1 MVSRILGWKK
11 YDTWYKARK
20 TMKHIAMVM
29 VSEPTNMWMYD
40 VWFQKLAMILLATA
54 QNHIGISSSEIATD
68 TKDFDYVCPSWS
80 MCGLQDRF
88 LLVYFYRFTWLGMV
102 ATVTSTYIGLPWF
115 TSIITPPYLSV
126 SETMT
131 WTKRSPWDDPTISR
145 DRLDLQ
151 APESFFCGVY
161 SRVPWNTETSLGGR
175 YEPQM
180 GIFQRF

>member
-1 MVSRILGWKK
+1 
-11 YDTWYKARK
+11 
-20 TMKHIAMVM
+20 MKHIAMVM

-115 TSIITPPYLSV
+115 TSIITPPIWVYLKRWHEPSDHHGMTRPSV
-126 SETMT
+126 AIAWTCKRQSHSFAAFIAGSRET
-131 WTKRSPWDDPTISR
+131 P
-145 DRLDLQ
+145 RLRWAADMNLKWGF
-151 APESFFCGVY
+151 SKGSNGIIIHLIHGIY
-161 SRVPWNTETSLGGR
+161 SLV
-175 YEPQM
+175 
-180 GIFQRF
+180 I